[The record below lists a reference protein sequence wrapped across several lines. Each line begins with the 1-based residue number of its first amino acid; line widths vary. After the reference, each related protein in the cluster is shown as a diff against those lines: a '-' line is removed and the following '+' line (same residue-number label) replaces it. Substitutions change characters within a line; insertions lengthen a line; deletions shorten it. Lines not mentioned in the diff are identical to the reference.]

1 MRGKCK
7 VTFRFAFILVLNGEQ
22 RTWLKGAS
30 PPVQLDS
37 AEPVPMERF
46 NSLKVLCDL
55 PMSYSSQ
62 QYMTYLVGIIIHNLV
77 KGKWIKNRLN
87 DLFNTAGSHS
97 TNRGRTHSFV
107 PVPHLLLSPVSRIY
121 YLYPIISQTK
131 RSQIRIFYCLFFF
144 FFSIF
149 SLLNLLIWLAKH
161 CKNTTSLLL
170 KNLWNNKKESQL
182 EFIYSEDDEHKE
194 LMFLNALI
202 GAVRENCKPGEN
214 CALLKWQVPGSDWY
228 SL

>member
-107 PVPHLLLSPVSRIY
+107 PAPHLLLSPVSCIY

-131 RSQIRIFYCLFFF
+131 RSQIRIFYCFF
-144 FFSIF
+144 FFSSAS
-149 SLLNLLIWLAKH
+149 SLFWTYSFDLQNIVKIPH
-161 CKNTTSLLL
+161 PSSSKTSGTI
-170 KNLWNNKKESQL
+170 KRRASWSS
-182 EFIYSEDDEHKE
+182 FILRMMST
-194 LMFLNALI
+194 
-202 GAVRENCKPGEN
+202 R
-214 CALLKWQVPGSDWY
+214 S
-228 SL
+228 